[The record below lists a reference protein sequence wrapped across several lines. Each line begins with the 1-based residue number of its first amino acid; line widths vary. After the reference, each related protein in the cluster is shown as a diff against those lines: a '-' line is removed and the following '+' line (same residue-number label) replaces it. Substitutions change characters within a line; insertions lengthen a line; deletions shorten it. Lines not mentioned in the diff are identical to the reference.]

1 LRGQRAAWRFPFNF
15 PALLALLLLL
25 LRVQGR
31 WYDGSSLLTLP
42 HITDA
47 SAARLA
53 AAGLG
58 QLPELLEALGSS
70 GGSGRA
76 AAVAAVEAAVGQR
89 EARDVLAVC
98 ERLPVVGLS
107 WQAPKLVQRAQPDDA
122 GDAIGSASQAGG
134 SNSSSYSLEVELQR
148 LGGKGGSRQSPPRA
162 YAPRYPKA
170 SPQMLC
176 CAMPCRAV
184 RLLP

>member
-1 LRGQRAAWRFPFNF
+1 
-15 PALLALLLLL
+15 L

-47 SAARLA
+47 VAARLA

-58 QLPELLEALGSS
+58 QLPQLLEALGSS
-70 GGSGRA
+70 GGGGRA

-107 WQAPKLVQRAQPDDA
+107 WQAPKLVQRAQRDDA
-122 GDAIGSASQAGG
+122 GDAVGSAGQAGSTG
-134 SNSSSYSLEVELQR
+134 SSNSSSYSLEVELQR

-170 SPQMLC
+170 SLLMPCCAVMCLLC
-176 CAMPCRAV
+176 CAPA
-184 RLLP
+184 LLVALLNGKI